1 VFDSTG
7 PYSLSEGT
15 TGTLIAGASLV
26 GRTQSIVTTQAVPE
40 PASLII
46 FGTSLIG
53 MGVVGKLR
61 RRKNGKGNLASA

>member
-1 VFDSTG
+1 
-7 PYSLSEGT
+7 
-15 TGTLIAGASLV
+15 
-26 GRTQSIVTTQAVPE
+26 VPE